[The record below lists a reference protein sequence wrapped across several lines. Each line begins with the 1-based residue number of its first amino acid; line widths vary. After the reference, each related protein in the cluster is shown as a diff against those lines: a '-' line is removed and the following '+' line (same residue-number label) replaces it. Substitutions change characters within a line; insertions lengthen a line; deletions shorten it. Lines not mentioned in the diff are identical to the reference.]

1 VALLCAAPMTPLL
14 FMGQEWSTSSP
25 FQFFTDFA
33 PDFGARVTEGR
44 REEFAAFPEFAPGT
58 GRRIPNPQ
66 AVSTFEASRLC
77 WSELR
82 EPDHA
87 AVLAL
92 HRALLALRAAHPA
105 LQGSDAT
112 TCEARALDDS
122 TVLILRHAP
131 APEPA
136 HAPAPA
142 PAHAIAIVVRLR
154 GAGEVTID
162 SSRWVELRTLLTT
175 EDPDFASD
183 AVPPVLD
190 TAKGTLT
197 FGRPGALV
205 IEFDVKDLQEAGRA
219 GE

>member
-1 VALLCAAPMTPLL
+1 
-14 FMGQEWSTSSP
+14 
-25 FQFFTDFA
+25 
-33 PDFGARVTEGR
+33 
-44 REEFAAFPEFAPGT
+44 AFPEFAPGM

-122 TVLILRHAP
+122 TVLVLR
-131 APEPA
+131 
-136 HAPAPA
+136 PAPA
-142 PAHAIAIVVRLR
+142 PAHAIVVRLR

-162 SSRWVELRTLLTT
+162 SSRW
-175 EDPDFASD
+175 
-183 AVPPVLD
+183 
-190 TAKGTLT
+190 
-197 FGRPGALV
+197 
-205 IEFDVKDLQEAGRA
+205 IDVR
-219 GE
+219 